1 MRAREVA
8 SNPLPSPGALLK
20 GPLFACA
27 LFSCALLCAPGARA
41 GQDGRPLIEQAQEEL
56 AAWDIEGAARLLDRL
71 SAQRPD
77 APETQWLRGRV
88 LFEQGRYDEAGKAFE
103 AAEAA
108 ADGVHFTLDRKLA
121 RAAAEEVRG
130 AAVSESAHFVLRTK
144 AGKDALLA
152 PYALAALERAYASL
166 TRDLGFEP
174 KDKVRVEVYD
184 SPQALAR
191 VSPLTVAEIK
201 ASGTIAL
208 CKYNRLMITSPR
220 ALLRGYPWLDTVS
233 HEFVH
238 YLVTKK
244 GRGTVPI
251 WLQEGLAKFLETR
264 WRGEPGLAVDAAS
277 LSLLLKAAKG
287 NALIPFAAMHPS
299 IAKLPT
305 QEKAALAFA
314 EVEAAV
320 RLLYLRGGQG
330 ALTELVAGLARGLS
344 DEQAVAR
351 AYGKSF
357 VQFEEDWRAE
367 VAKPREKR
375 LAQSGADRSAH
386 PMAPKKLVFREDV
399 KRKEDPPGG
408 PSPDVAAEPLDPEAR
423 RAVRLGELMLARRRF
438 GAAAV
443 EYGRARR
450 LLGGDE
456 VPVVARRYAFAQLQ
470 NGKLAEA
477 EEALQAATRKDP
489 GDEAAQVLLAKV
501 LIARNQAGGAGAA
514 LEAAVAEDPF
524 DPELHAAWIALARM
538 IQDKSLEARERRA
551 LALCNGMKAPGGETA
566 PAEGAKVY
574 TPEGNS
580 TGDEGHP

>member
-1 MRAREVA
+1 MRPAGV
-8 SNPLPSPGALLK
+8 LLA
-20 GPLFACA
+20 GPLVAWG
-27 LFSCALLCAPGARA
+27 LLASGVLAPPARA
-41 GQDGRPLIEQAQEEL
+41 AQDGRPLIEQAQEEL
-56 AAWDIEGAARLLDRL
+56 AAWDVEGAARILERL
-71 SAQRPD
+71 NAQLPD
-77 APETQWLRGRV
+77 APETHWLRGRV
-88 LFEQGRYDEAGKAFE
+88 LFEQGSYDEAGKAFE

-108 ADGVHFTLDRKLA
+108 GEGVHFTLDRKLA
-121 RAAAEEVRG
+121 RAAADEVRG
-130 AAVSESAHFVLRTK
+130 AAVSESAHFILRTK

-166 TRDLGFEP
+166 TRDLGFEL

-184 SPQALAR
+184 SPQALSR

-244 GRGTVPI
+244 GRGAVPI

-277 LSLLLKAAKG
+277 LSLLLKAARG
-287 NALIPFAAMHPS
+287 HALIPFAAMHPS

-314 EVEAAV
+314 EVEAAI

-330 ALTELVAGLARGLS
+330 ALTELVAALARGVT

-351 AYGKSF
+351 AYGKTF
-357 VQFEEDWRAE
+357 AQFEEDWRAE
-367 VAKPREKR
+367 VAKPRQKH
-375 LAQSGADRSAH
+375 LAQNGEGRPGRAA
-386 PMAPKKLVFREDV
+386 APKKLVFKDDV

-408 PSPDVAAEPLDPEAR
+408 PSPDVQGEPLDPEAR
-423 RAVRLGELMLARRRF
+423 RAVRLGELLLARRRF
-438 GAAAV
+438 GAAAA
-443 EYGRARR
+443 EYGRARQ
-450 LLGGDE
+450 LIGADE

-501 LIARNQAGGAGAA
+501 LIARNQAGGAAAA

-538 IQDKSLEARERRA
+538 LQDKALETREKRA
-551 LALCNGMKAPGGETA
+551 FALCTGRKVAGGETA
-566 PAEGAKVY
+566 PSDGAKVY
-574 TPEGNS
+574 TPADTS